1 MPIIYKT
8 GARQYHFIKKGT
20 GFCTVMKVVVIM
32 IYRDD
37 LIYRENKLCSTV
49 WKSAADGSIVIF
61 LELIAKFVSNY
72 TVSLVHFYFNK
83 IELPTYF
90 LHYFYGIP

>member
-8 GARQYHFIKKGT
+8 GARRYHFIKKGT
-20 GFCTVMKVVVIM
+20 RFCTVMKVVVIM

-72 TVSLVHFYFNK
+72 TVR
-83 IELPTYF
+83 
-90 LHYFYGIP
+90 

>member
-1 MPIIYKT
+1 
-8 GARQYHFIKKGT
+8 
-20 GFCTVMKVVVIM
+20 MKVVAIM
-32 IYRDD
+32 IYRND

-49 WKSAADGSIVIF
+49 WKSAADGSIVIS
-61 LELIAKFVSNY
+61 LELIAKFVSNLIRLR
-72 TVSLVHFYFNK
+72 TSLVHIFINK